1 MHIFET
7 EKHHS
12 MHFHSIHVYYMKQRI
27 NKPSLHLIRT
37 KNFIHEC
44 STYMYINKLIFFLL
58 QDGDKSAKKKAA
70 AASLGGQQEMT
81 PEQLQAEEEVF
92 Y

>member
-12 MHFHSIHVYYMKQRI
+12 MHFHSIHVYYIKQRI
-27 NKPSLHLIRT
+27 NKLSLHLIRT
-37 KNFIHEC
+37 KNFIHER
-44 STYMYINKLIFFLL
+44 STYMYIKNFFFLL

>member
-1 MHIFET
+1 MQYL
-7 EKHHS
+7 
-12 MHFHSIHVYYMKQRI
+12 HVYKI
-27 NKPSLHLIRT
+27 D
-37 KNFIHEC
+37 
-44 STYMYINKLIFFLL
+44 FFLL